1 MKPLNILLV
10 ALFFSLSHCDD
21 EGEATACSLT
31 AQATGVEDCNS
42 RKNAKD
48 TTEYACCFAKYKLA
62 GANLQ
67 GCISLSKDQYDD
79 IDETIESFKKSG
91 NLEELDID
99 CNSNYIILSVL
110 SLILLLL

>member
-1 MKPLNILLV
+1 M
-10 ALFFSLSHCDD
+10 A
-21 EGEATACSLT
+21 E
-31 AQATGVEDCNS
+31 ATGVEDCNS

>member
-1 MKPLNILLV
+1 MKPLYILLV

-21 EGEATACSLT
+21 EGEATACSLM

-42 RKNAKD
+42 RKNPKD
-48 TTEYACCFAKYKLA
+48 TTEYACCLAKYKLA
-62 GANLQ
+62 GVDLQ
-67 GCISLSKDQYDD
+67 ACVSLSEDQYDD

>member
-1 MKPLNILLV
+1 MKPLYILLV
-10 ALFFSLSHCDD
+10 ALFFSLSYCDD
-21 EGEATACSLT
+21 EDESKACSIL
-31 AQATGVEDCNS
+31 AASTGVEDCNS
-42 RKNAKD
+42 RKDAKD
-48 TTEYACCFAKYKLA
+48 KTQFACCLAKFKL
-62 GANLQ
+62 GGKSLQ
-67 GCISLSKDQYDD
+67 SCISLSEDQYDD

>member
-42 RKNAKD
+42 RKNPKD
-48 TTEYACCFAKYKLA
+48 TNEYACCLAKYKLA
-62 GANLQ
+62 GTDLQ
-67 GCISLSKDQYDD
+67 ACVSLSEDQYDD

>member
-1 MKPLNILLV
+1 MKPLYILLV
-10 ALFFSLSHCDD
+10 ALFFSLSYCDD
-21 EGEATACSLT
+21 EDESKACSIL
-31 AQATGVEDCNS
+31 AASTGVEDCNS

-79 IDETIESFKKSG
+79 IDETIEKAKKQGS
-91 NLEELDID
+91 LEDLDID
-99 CNSNYIILSVL
+99 CNSNYIILSL
-110 SLILLLL
+110 ISLILLLI